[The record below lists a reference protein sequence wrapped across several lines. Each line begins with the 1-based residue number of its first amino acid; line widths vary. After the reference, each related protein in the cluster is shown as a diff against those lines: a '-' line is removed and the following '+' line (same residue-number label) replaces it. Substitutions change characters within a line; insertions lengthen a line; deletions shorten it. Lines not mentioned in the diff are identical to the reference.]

1 LEAGKKARFCTP
13 GAKIQDSKDGCFT
26 VLLQDDIL
34 WIWTAVTSQK
44 TVLAERLTE
53 PFTDFGQTIKRSLSD
68 SVPQAASID
77 YAVMVSNL
85 YEVTD
90 HDDQPQN
97 KA

>member
-1 LEAGKKARFCTP
+1 MDL
-13 GAKIQDSKDGCFT
+13 DSSDVAEST
-26 VLLQDDIL
+26 Q
-34 WIWTAVTSQK
+34 T

-90 HDDQPQN
+90 DQPQN